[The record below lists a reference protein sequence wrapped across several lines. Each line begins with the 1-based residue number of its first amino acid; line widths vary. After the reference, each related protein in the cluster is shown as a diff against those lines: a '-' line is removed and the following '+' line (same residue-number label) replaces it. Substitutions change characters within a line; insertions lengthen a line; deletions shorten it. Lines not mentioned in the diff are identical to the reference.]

1 MHSVCDHIVFK
12 PIHNINESTN
22 LDIGG
27 VVSKSWLLCNFV
39 EKYFFVIQHS
49 YEEIMLV
56 FFIFYHNSYYY
67 WLKNLEKS
75 IGGQI
80 LDHQFRG
87 MELWK
92 IATWIY
98 WWPSSVE
105 HIHLIFSDQIN
116 WRHDQKNIENWITR
130 KLNRSNYSAW
140 SLPIFFLDCLQKLF
154 WEKNLFFD
162 REMSVNCSAPTKT
175 NTNVVP
181 FIGAYSL
188 ISVMIFSLSHFQ
200 AKSVHVTFVYT
211 TLDTNFYSQ
220 LHQPIFFHFFMCTFI
235 FSHLSNRCNCNLFD
249 VCECFLWLPLELYI
263 YFLYAQ

>member
-1 MHSVCDHIVFK
+1 MTK
-12 PIHNINESTN
+12 
-22 LDIGG
+22 
-27 VVSKSWLLCNFV
+27 
-39 EKYFFVIQHS
+39 
-49 YEEIMLV
+49 
-56 FFIFYHNSYYY
+56 
-67 WLKNLEKS
+67 
-75 IGGQI
+75 
-80 LDHQFRG
+80 
-87 MELWK
+87 
-92 IATWIY
+92 
-98 WWPSSVE
+98 
-105 HIHLIFSDQIN
+105 
-116 WRHDQKNIENWITR
+116 KNIENWITR

-188 ISVMIFSLSHFQ
+188 ISVMISLSHFQ

-220 LHQPIFFHFFMCTFI
+220 LHQPIFFHFFMFTFI

-249 VCECFLWLPLELYI
+249 VCECFFMATVRVVYLFSLCAIAIQVDHRWFHAAQLFSLLFLISFFSNLFIGLSSAYCLPENCVYI
-263 YFLYAQ
+263 HCDLSCWCCCHAHVSINTKK